1 MRETVESAG
10 CDRQEQ
16 EVVLWGATGQAKV
29 LRPVIEGQ
37 GLTIACLYDRD
48 PSILPP
54 FDDVLLIGDMTEFEI
69 WLEANC
75 VRLAGFA
82 VAIGGGH
89 GCERLAVAGKLSS
102 FGLDALTLVHERAWV
117 ADTALLGDG
126 CQILAM
132 AAISEEARLGR
143 QCIVNTNA
151 SVDHE
156 CVLGAG
162 VHVMPGATLAG
173 CVKVGDCA
181 MIGSGATVLP
191 HITIGADAVIGAG
204 AVVTR
209 DVREGEI
216 VVGVPARARIPE
228 TRLVSRGLS

>member
-1 MRETVESAG
+1 
-10 CDRQEQ
+10 
-16 EVVLWGATGQAKV
+16 
-29 LRPVIEGQ
+29 
-37 GLTIACLYDRD
+37 
-48 PSILPP
+48 
-54 FDDVLLIGDMTEFEI
+54 MTEFEF
-69 WLEANC
+69 WLEENC

-82 VAIGGGH
+82 VAIGGDH
-89 GCERLAVAGKLSS
+89 GFERLAVAGKLSS

-228 TRLVSRGLS
+228 ARLVSRGMS